1 MKKKTSKKNQLRFS
15 VTLRGDILEAFLAW
29 KTAKETER
37 GMNLSYQN
45 CLNEMI
51 HRQAG
56 DLLANKKGKK

>member
-1 MKKKTSKKNQLRFS
+1 MKKKQKKSNELRFS

-45 CLNEMI
+45 CLNEII
-51 HRQAG
+51 HRQA
-56 DLLANKKGKK
+56 KK